1 MRSSLRVSSFLVLL
15 CICSFQTFILLQKS
29 LKNVDSSVSRPK
41 RLTAATHTLLARLIT
56 RFKTCSY
63 SDGFARRETRSEKSR
78 GSLFSVP
85 QSKAAKRS
93 LKKGYCFRGPLFSVL
108 SKVISKKNLYFWDA
122 TVLVLL

>member
-78 GSLFSVP
+78 GRFLVF
-85 QSKAAKRS
+85 QSKAEKRS
-93 LKKGYCFRGPLFSVL
+93 LKKGYCFRGPLFSV
-108 SKVISKKNLYFWDA
+108 SNKVTSKKNLYFWDA